1 MFYIKKKHKQ
11 ISECDGAAQPASAAS
26 AMTTAADIPG
36 MGNAVPPGSGSA
48 GSGDRWDNSTSA
60 KPRPLTVKFIRKKK
74 KK

>member
-11 ISECDGAAQPASAAS
+11 VSECDGAVQPASAAP

-36 MGNAVPPGSGSA
+36 MGNAMPPGSNSA
-48 GSGDRWDNSTSA
+48 GSGDRWDNTSVRRS
-60 KPRPLTVKFIRKKK
+60 RPLTVKFIRKKK